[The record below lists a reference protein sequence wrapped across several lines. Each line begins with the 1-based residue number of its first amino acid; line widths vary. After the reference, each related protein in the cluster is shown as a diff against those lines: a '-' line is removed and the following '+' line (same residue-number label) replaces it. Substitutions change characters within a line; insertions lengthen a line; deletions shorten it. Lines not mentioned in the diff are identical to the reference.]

1 MIKEDLFNCGKY
13 IKVGGVDILICKYY
27 IDTSYEIGSEVRGC
41 VNKNVSGNNKD
52 NI

>member
-27 IDTSYEIGSEVRGC
+27 IDTTVFEELKKIS
-41 VNKNVSGNNKD
+41 N
-52 NI
+52 